1 SGGSGTYNPNN
12 TTLNSNYTP
21 TASEITSGSVSLTL
35 TTNDPIGPCPS
46 ANDQMTIN
54 INAAPTIK
62 VGPDQTICVGST
74 VTLAGVIGGTATIG
88 TWSGGTGT
96 YNPNN
101 TTPNAVYTPS
111 SAENSTG
118 NVTLTYTTDDPPGLC
133 NAVSSQMK
141 ISIFPIPTVNAGPDK
156 VVCNSS
162 PVQLAGSINVGSAT
176 WSGGTGTFNPD
187 NKTLN
192 ATYTPAPSEITA
204 GSISLNL
211 TTDPIGTCPS
221 STDQVIFTINPVANV
236 NAGKDQTICADNTG
250 TTANAVT
257 LAGTFG
263 GAATNGLWTGGTGTF
278 NPNSSA
284 PTATYTLS
292 NAELSNASISLI
304 FTTNDPA
311 GPDRKS
317 VV

>member
-1 SGGSGTYNPNN
+1 
-12 TTLNSNYTP
+12 
-21 TASEITSGSVSLTL
+21 
-35 TTNDPIGPCPS
+35 
-46 ANDQMTIN
+46 
-54 INAAPTIK
+54 
-62 VGPDQTICVGST
+62 
-74 VTLAGVIGGTATIG
+74 
-88 TWSGGTGT
+88 GGTGT

-204 GSISLNL
+204 GRISLNL
-211 TTDPIGTCPS
+211 KTDPICTCPS
-221 STDQVIFTINPVANV
+221 FNDQV
-236 NAGKDQTICADNTG
+236 
-250 TTANAVT
+250 
-257 LAGTFG
+257 
-263 GAATNGLWTGGTGTF
+263 
-278 NPNSSA
+278 
-284 PTATYTLS
+284 
-292 NAELSNASISLI
+292 I

-311 GPDRKS
+311 GPCPPVSDQMTIFINQAPAVNAGPDQTVCAGSTAILSGNVSGSATS
-317 VV
+317 VIWSGGSGTFNPN